1 MKGIIKT
8 FISYSH
14 EDEEAVTQF
23 IARGAPFGVTPWRD
37 KNDLMPVVGHSMD
50 EEIRKALLGGDIAAI
65 TLFLSEKSYNSDWVK
80 KEIYMAHQAGKHV
93 IPVVLD
99 DHNEQVEKQLK
110 EWLKPE
116 NPYYLKATDP
126 MAPSRW
132 ISTIIKEVHADM
144 ASDVA
149 LYLGYR
155 DSAIGPS
162 VLPESWSGIMPVLD
176 LRSPECRLDQTLSRD
191 FRSWNPGSEE
201 KYAKIEGA
209 ISFLRRF
216 LTSTENVYVTGLAPL
231 GIAGMIGKYWDRGSG
246 PVQIISWNTYGEEE
260 WRVKREN
267 PSDDWSPET
276 GKHLELI
283 EQRDMDGGS
292 NLLIGHF
299 RRQDQFKMALD
310 WSSTEQKDEMRLG
323 KALCLGFPEK
333 ITAENAGEVA
343 MECARSFAWARKI
356 FRPQVIYWFA
366 GLPLALM
373 PLATHLARAT
383 GRIVFMDENKQKGD
397 YIKAFELR

>member
-1 MKGIIKT
+1 MKGVVKT

-14 EDEEAVTQF
+14 EDKEAVTQF

-37 KNDLMPVVGHSMD
+37 EHDLMPVVGHSLD
-50 EEIRKALLGGDIAAI
+50 TEVQKALLGDDIAAI
-65 TLFLSEKSYNSDWVK
+65 TLFLSEKSRDSSWVK
-80 KEIYMAHQAGKHV
+80 KEIDMAHQAGKHV
-93 IPVVLD
+93 IPVILS
-99 DHNEQVEKQLK
+99 HNEQVEKQLE

-116 NPYYLKATDP
+116 NPYYIKATDTV
-126 MAPSRW
+126 APRLW
-132 ISTIIKEVHADM
+132 ISTIIKEAHADI

-155 DSAIGPS
+155 DSATGPS
-162 VLPESWSGIMPVLD
+162 VLPESWSGTMPVLD
-176 LRSPECRLDQTLSRD
+176 LRIPECRLDQTLSRN
-191 FRSWNPGSEE
+191 FRSWNPGSEKE
-201 KYAKIEGA
+201 YAEIEA
-209 ISFLRRF
+209 TISFLRRF

-276 GKHLELI
+276 GKCLKLI
-283 EQRDMDGGS
+283 EQRDMAGGS

-299 RRQDQFKMALD
+299 RRHDQFKMAFD

-323 KALCLGFPEK
+323 KALCLGFPET
-333 ITAENAGEVA
+333 ITEEKAGEVA

-373 PLATHLARAT
+373 PLVTHLARAT
-383 GRIVFMDENKQKGD
+383 GRIVFMDENKQKGN
-397 YIKAFELR
+397 YTKAFELS